1 MARKGASGAV
11 PGAGCSLPRA
21 RRAPP
26 STPRPGAPPVTTP
39 TPGAGEGARG
49 VVRRVAGR
57 VNSLLSRAPAAV
69 QLGAD
74 SLIVE
79 VPGEGEVWRAGQEHL
94 VRWHLT
100 GPVDPVDIHL
110 VQREGA
116 STTTRA
122 VLATG
127 LPAHGTSVRV
137 TVPAGTPAGDYLLL
151 VTSQGLL
158 DAYSRPFHVTA
169 A

>member
-1 MARKGASGAV
+1 MN
-11 PGAGCSLPRA
+11 
-21 RRAPP
+21 
-26 STPRPGAPPVTTP
+26 TP
-39 TPGAGEGARG
+39 TPGAGDGVPGA
-49 VVRRVAGR
+49 VRRFAGR
-57 VNSLLSRAPAAV
+57 VNSLLSKPAAAV

-74 SLIVE
+74 SLIVQA
-79 VPGEGEVWRAGQEHL
+79 PLEGEVWETGKEYP

-110 VQREGA
+110 VQREGV
-116 STTTRA
+116 STVTRA

-127 LPAHGTSVRV
+127 LPAQETSVRV
-137 TVPAGTPAGDYLLL
+137 TVPVGTPAGDYLVL

-158 DAYSRPFHVTA
+158 DAYSRPFRVTA